1 MGQQQLLLIILGIII
16 IGVAIVVGINLFTA
30 NAIETKRNNLM
41 NDCIT
46 LATMAQQHYKKP
58 IAIGGGGNTFDG
70 STGGVKWTVP
80 PSMTENADGRF
91 YINVIKPQSVELIAV
106 GNEVVTG
113 NDSVEVKVVVTPTG
127 YTTTIIQ

>member
-1 MGQQQLLLIILGIII
+1 MGQQQLLLIVLGIII
-16 IGVAIVVGINLFTA
+16 IGIAIVVGINLFTA
-30 NAIETKRNNLM
+30 NAIETKRNNLI

-46 LATMAQQHYKKP
+46 LATLAQMHYKKP
-58 IAIGGGGNTFDG
+58 MSIGGGGNTFDG
-70 STGGVKWTVP
+70 STGGVKWAVP
-80 PSMTENADGRF
+80 PSMVTNADGRF
-91 YINVIKPQSVELIAV
+91 YINEIKPQSVELIAV